1 MNPTSIC
8 PRKTTAR
15 EAYLWACDLELRA
28 FKPGNVSDYAPGHDM
43 TADDFRISAKVSVD
57 PLIES
62 ESLGA
67 RILGGVTAT
76 RKAVGCN
83 TNLGIL
89 LLAAPLIEAFLD
101 PDHDSLEASLRQV
114 LARTQATDAESVFAA
129 ICHAKP
135 GGLGDAAEADVRDP
149 PQVTLLEAMA
159 LAAERDS
166 IARQYTCSFS
176 DIFRTG
182 VPMYDYRLSL
192 GDSPDWA
199 AVAVFITLLRQL
211 GDSHIERKFGKGALD
226 AFSDEI
232 AHIEGLFSGPVLPEN
247 VLDPLRRLDLSF
259 KSKGVNPGTTAD
271 MTVAS
276 LMAHRLSRLY

>member
-1 MNPTSIC
+1 MKHTDTRQ
-8 PRKTTAR
+8 RKTIAR
-15 EAYLWACDLELRA
+15 ESYLWACDLELRA

-43 TADDFRISAKVSVD
+43 TANDFRISANVSVE
-57 PLIES
+57 PLVES

-67 RILGGVTAT
+67 RILGGVIAT
-76 RKAVGCN
+76 REAVGCN

-101 PDHDSLEASLRQV
+101 PEHESLEESLKTV
-114 LARTQATDAESVFAA
+114 LSKTHPLDAECVFTA

-135 GGLGDAAEADVRDP
+135 GGLGEAAEADVREAP
-149 PQVTLLEAMA
+149 KVTLLEAMA
-159 LAAERDS
+159 LAAERDL
-166 IARQYTCSFS
+166 IAKQYISSYT
-176 DIFRTG
+176 DIFRKA

-211 GDSHIERKFGKGALD
+211 GDSHVERKFGRGALD
-226 AFSDEI
+226 AFSEEI
-232 AHIEGLFSGPVLPEN
+232 AYIESFFSGPVLPEK
-247 VLDPLRRLDLSF
+247 VLGPLRQLDALF

-271 MTVAS
+271 MTVAG